1 MPDPVRSPDD
11 TYAALQSPQIR
22 EPSSENESPLDR
34 VHWLSRLTFW
44 WAHGLLARGYKQPL
58 QEDDVWDLPA
68 TDRAAILQRT
78 FDRRFHSAPSEG
90 SMRIYRAMWHST
102 KRTMALAIL
111 LHLII
116 AAATMLQPLLIKS
129 VLEYIQNE
137 QASNLFGLST
147 GYGAAGLLTVTSFVG
162 VTSLDYGMYL
172 ASRAGMNARMIVVS
186 SVYQKLLRLSSMAR
200 QTMSS
205 GDIITLASVDSER
218 LYDGFSIGLWAVLSP
233 LIAVTCCILIGVEMG
248 VYVGLVAA
256 ACCVCIL
263 GYAVV
268 NSRQI
273 GRVRREIL
281 QIAAERVK
289 VTNEVL
295 QGIRMIKMYAWEE
308 SFSGRVGEIRAREV
322 KLLRKYDYL
331 RVQNLVMLML
341 AQTFMTAACL
351 LAYVY
356 LGNTL
361 TVSTAFTL
369 LALANAC
376 RTPFGRF
383 SYAVVFATEAR
394 ASLHRI
400 ANFLAADEIRS
411 SAVASTSSSSV
422 GNDAIIEFVD
432 ADFAWGAPSDS
443 SVPRLALQNINLSVQ
458 PGTLTIVVGA
468 VGSGKSSLVSAML
481 GEMHRIRG
489 TTAVRGSV
497 AYASQ
502 QPWIQH
508 NSVRE
513 NILFGKPLDQQHYDA
528 VISACQMR
536 RDLDILENGDATE
549 IGERGINL
557 SGGQKARVSLA
568 RVMYRR
574 ESDVVVLDDPLSA
587 LDVHVANAVFFDCV
601 LGLVKSKTRVLVLN
615 AHYHLLP
622 HADRIL
628 VMSDGQIVG
637 DGSYAE
643 VRTRF
648 PFLSEAMVTE
658 ADDAGNNAST
668 DGGNCR
674 EPHDRKYSVVVGP
687 PGSVGSV
694 SLFDRTSRV
703 SNRDR
708 KSRVIGEDDPLPTK
722 PQKALILDEDRALGS
737 VTWRTY
743 ISFLELSGWNGA
755 LVAAA
760 IFVVFVIGQC
770 GLVGADYFIK
780 YWSDGSLNEFTQS
793 HLLWMYIGIVVAV
806 VLLWIFRAVI
816 FTEICIRSTTATH
829 TRYFHKILVAPINT
843 FFDVTPIGRILN
855 RFSRDLDQIDNPL
868 LYYAL
873 GMLMFGTLML
883 SIFVVC
889 AVTTPTTLILYVP
902 LFGVCYYVQAYFLV
916 SSREL
921 KRLDGITRSPFL
933 NLVGET
939 INGIESIRSFHMTKD
954 FSRKCHELLD
964 NNAKFFFMY
973 QTTTSWFA
981 MRVDWLVTTVVTVV
995 SFTCVASKNSIGS
1008 ANAGIALTYAVQL
1021 SMQFQRVL
1029 TLASMTENHMTSFER
1044 IAHYASLDEEGDSRE
1059 VITKPEPAWPQ
1070 QGHIEFSNVFLRY
1083 RDGLEFVLRGVNFT
1097 IQPGH
1102 KVGVCGRTGSGKSTL
1117 MNALFRTVELAQGS
1131 IRIDDVDIASISLH
1145 ALRSKL
1151 TIIPQDP
1158 VLFSGTLRDNL
1169 DPFND
1174 KTDEELFGVLRK
1186 VHLMDDVSK
1195 WGAGLSHQVTEKGDN
1210 LSVGQRQLI
1219 CIARALLRDSRII
1232 VLDEATANVD
1242 QELDRLIQVAV
1253 KENFVGRTSLT
1264 IAHRLETI
1272 ADSDRILVMDHG
1284 VVAEYD
1290 SPSNLLVKPNG
1301 IFASLM
1307 ESTQAHS

>member
-1 MPDPVRSPDD
+1 MGAKLCVRRDHAVFEALETPVADSQHDR
-11 TYAALQSPQIR
+11 R
-22 EPSSENESPLDR
+22 HPLER
-34 VHWLSRLTFW
+34 ASWLSQLTLW
-44 WAHGLLARGYKQPL
+44 WVNSALARGYKRHL
-58 QEDDVWDLPA
+58 EADDVWALPPA
-68 TDRAAILQRT
+68 DRAEVLQHV
-78 FDRRFHSAPSEG
+78 FEQYYADGDNDAPLA
-90 SMRIYRAMWHST
+90 RISRAMWHST
-102 KRTMALAIL
+102 KGDMALAIA
-111 LHLII
+111 LHVLN
-116 AAATMLQPLLIKS
+116 AAATVLQPLLIKAL
-129 VLEYIQNE
+129 LEFIQGDDV
-137 QASNLFGLST
+137 SFMGVSS
-147 GYGAAGLLTVTSFVG
+147 GYGLAVLLTVMSVVG
-162 VTSLDYGMYL
+162 VTALDFGQQL
-172 ASRAGMNARMIVVS
+172 TVRAGMNARMIAINATF
-186 SVYQKLLRLSSMAR
+186 QKLLRLTSTAR
-200 QTMSS
+200 QAISS
-205 GDIITLASVDSER
+205 GDIITLAGVDSER
-218 LYDGFSIGLWAVLSP
+218 LYDGYTYGLWSFLSP
-233 LIAVTCCILIGVEMG
+233 FMALTCCILIGVEMG
-248 VYVGLVAA
+248 VYVGLVAV
-256 ACCVCIL
+256 ACSVGIL
-263 GYAVV
+263 VYAMS
-268 NSRQI
+268 NSRYMAS
-273 GRVRREIL
+273 VRREIL
-281 QIAAERVK
+281 QIAGERVK

-295 QGIRMIKMYAWEE
+295 QGIRMIKMYGWEE
-308 SFSGRVGEIRAREV
+308 SSVLRVSNIRDREV
-322 KLLRKYDYL
+322 RLLRKYAHL
-331 RVQNLVMLML
+331 RVQNFVVLML
-341 AQTFMTAACL
+341 APMFMTAACL
-351 LAYVY
+351 LVYVY
-356 LGNTL
+356 QGNTL
-361 TVSTAFTL
+361 RVPTAVAL
-369 LALANAC
+369 LAFANAS
-376 RTPFGRF
+376 RNPFSRF
-383 SYAVVFATEAR
+383 SSAVVFASETV
-394 ASLHRI
+394 ASLQRI
-400 ANFLAADEIRS
+400 AKFLAADEIAQLTTYPDMENARGI
-411 SAVASTSSSSV
+411 V
-422 GNDAIIEFVD
+422 EFND
-432 ADFAWGAPSDS
+432 ADFAWEAPAEN
-443 SVPRLALQNINLSVQ
+443 SVTPRLILQNINLSLQ

-628 VMSDGQIVG
+628 VISDGQIVG
-637 DGSYAE
+637 EGSYEE

-674 EPHDRKYSVVVGP
+674 EPHDRKSSVVVGP
-687 PGSVGSV
+687 PGSAGSV
-694 SLFDRTSRV
+694 CSSDRG
-703 SNRDR
+703 R
-708 KSRVIGEDDPLPTK
+708 KSRVIDEDEPAFAK
-722 PQKALILDEDRALGS
+722 PRKALVLDEDRVLGS

-743 ISFLELSGWNGA
+743 LSFLGLCGWDGVVTAIAILMVFACGQCA
-755 LVAAA
+755 LVAT
-760 IFVVFVIGQC
+760 
-770 GLVGADYFIK
+770 DYFVTF
-780 YWSDGSLNEFTQS
+780 WSDGSFS
-793 HLLWMYIGIVVAV
+793 HLSQEKLLWVYIGVVVATTLV
-806 VLLWIFRAVI
+806 SVARAA
-816 FTEICIRSTTATH
+816 FFAEICIRSAKATH
-829 TRYFHKILVAPINT
+829 AQHFCKILMAPINT
-843 FFDVTPIGRILN
+843 FFDVTPLGRILN

-868 LYYAL
+868 PYYAVVMTIF
-873 GMLMFGTLML
+873 GMMVL
-883 SIFVVC
+883 SVFVIC
-889 AVTTPTTLILYVP
+889 AVTTPTTLALYLP
-902 LFGVCYYVQAYFLV
+902 LFVVAYYVQAYFIA

-921 KRLDGITRSPFL
+921 KRLDGVTRSPFL

-939 INGIESIRSFHMTKD
+939 INGIESIRSFGMSET

-964 NNAKFFFMY
+964 YNFKFFLMY
-973 QTTTSWFA
+973 QSASNWFT
-981 MRVDWLVTTVVTVV
+981 MRLDWLAITVVAVV
-995 SFTCVASKNSIGS
+995 SFTCVASRESIG
-1008 ANAGIALTYAVQL
+1008 AAAAGMALTYAVQL
-1021 SMQFQRVL
+1021 SYHFQRLL
-1029 TLASMTENHMTSFER
+1029 TLAGITENYMTSFER

-1307 ESTQAHS
+1307 KSSSRDHQS